1 MWFDLVEKTFA
12 LDTMLVPLVVGF
24 IPTVI
29 RVVLVVVGV
38 QEGLI
43 DLSRFMPLAC
53 AISSSKL
60 TTLTS
65 SLLIGSCHSFVTSPS
80 IFCFLERI
88 WLC

>member
-12 LDTMLVPLVVGF
+12 LDTVLVPLIVGF
-24 IPTVI
+24 FPTFI

-38 QEGLI
+38 HEGLMV
-43 DLSRFMPLAC
+43 LSRFMPLAC

-60 TTLTS
+60 TTLTN
-65 SLLIGSCHSFVTSPS
+65 SLLIGSCHSFVTSPF
-80 IFCFLERI
+80 IFCFLGRT